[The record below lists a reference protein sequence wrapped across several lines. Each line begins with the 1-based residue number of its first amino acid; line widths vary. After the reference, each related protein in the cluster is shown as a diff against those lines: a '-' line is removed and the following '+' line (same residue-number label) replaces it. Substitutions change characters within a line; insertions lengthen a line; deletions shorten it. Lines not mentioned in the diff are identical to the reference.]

1 MTSVGWYANISTS
14 TARSESVNLV
24 PDWREKYRALTE
36 QLEAQTRTW
45 KQLEDI
51 LRRLV
56 RRLCAAAQG
65 VDARLDEEL
74 RVVATTIRTASSADA
89 LEQLVMRVT
98 TAVTAFDATRA
109 LTGQHR
115 ESPAPPTAPVAGPVT
130 AAPGAVPRSA
140 APVSDDVPPPASA
153 PTIAQP
159 ADGTA
164 NLEALAEPLLLI
176 LDRLGLI
183 GSDNSEAA
191 AVRSG
196 LSEPPSM
203 AAFEQAVWR
212 LGDLVAAERSR
223 LETEK
228 TEGERV
234 LKQVSARLGGI
245 ASFLAA
251 SQADQG
257 ESDRSGREL
266 NDRLRGEVQEIGST
280 VEVAT
285 HLGDLQVAVKSRLEA
300 IDNHLQA
307 FRAREERRSYA
318 YRERAERMGERIQQ
332 LENETAAL
340 ERSLLREQRMAL
352 LDALTGI
359 ANRLGYDER
368 IEQEFKRWKRFRQ
381 PLSIVAWDLDRFK
394 NVNDSYGHRA
404 GDRVLRAFA
413 RLLSEKVRETDF
425 VARYGGEEF
434 IMLLIGTPAEGARRV
449 AELIREEIDR
459 LGFHFRGTPVK
470 VSASCGITEIRE
482 NDTPETLFD
491 RADRALYRA
500 KESGRDRSEVA

>member
-1 MTSVGWYANISTS
+1 
-14 TARSESVNLV
+14 VNQV

-36 QLEAQTRTW
+36 QFDAQARTW

-65 VDARLDEEL
+65 IDARLDEEL
-74 RVVATTIRTASSADA
+74 GVVATTIRTAASADA
-89 LEQLVMRVT
+89 LEQLLSRVT

-115 ESPAPPTAPVAGPVT
+115 ESQAASATAATAPA
-130 AAPGAVPRSA
+130 AAPGAVPP
-140 APVSDDVPPPASA
+140 APVPPALA
-153 PTIAQP
+153 PAGPVAPGAATP
-159 ADGTA
+159 APGLPVDGTA
-164 NLEALAEPLLLI
+164 GFEALAEPLLLV
-176 LDRLGLI
+176 LDRLGLVA
-183 GSDNSEAA
+183 SDKSEAD

-196 LSEPPSM
+196 LSEPSSM

-212 LGDLVAAERSR
+212 LGDLIAAERGR

-228 TEGERV
+228 AESERV
-234 LKQVSARLGGI
+234 LKQVSARLGEI

-257 ESDRSGREL
+257 EADRSGREL

-280 VEVAT
+280 VQVAT
-285 HLGDLQVAVKSRLEA
+285 NLGDLQVAVKSRLEA
-300 IDNHLQA
+300 IDGHLQA

-340 ERSLLREQRMAL
+340 ERSLLREQRMAM

-368 IEQEFKRWKRFRQ
+368 IEQEFKRWRRFRQ
-381 PLSIVAWDLDRFK
+381 PLSIIAWDLDRFK
-394 NVNDSYGHRA
+394 TINDSYGHRA

-413 RLLSEKVRETDF
+413 KLLREKVRETDF

-434 IMLLIGTPAEGARRV
+434 IMLLIGTPTEAARGV
-449 AELIREEIDR
+449 AALIREEIDR

-470 VSASCGITEIRE
+470 VTASCGITEIRVD
-482 NDTPETLFD
+482 DTPETLFD

-500 KESGRDRSEVA
+500 KEAGRDRSEVD

>member
-1 MTSVGWYANISTS
+1 
-14 TARSESVNLV
+14 VNQV
-24 PDWREKYRALTE
+24 PDWREKYRVLTE
-36 QLEAQTRTW
+36 QFDAQARTW

-74 RVVATTIRTASSADA
+74 RVVAATIRTAESAGA
-89 LEQLVMRVT
+89 LDQLLSRVT

-115 ESPAPPTAPVAGPVT
+115 EASAPP
-130 AAPGAVPRSA
+130 AAA
-140 APVSDDVPPPASA
+140 APVPAPDS
-153 PTIAQP
+153 P
-159 ADGTA
+159 ADGIA
-164 NLEALAEPLLLI
+164 GLEVLAEPLLLV
-176 LDRLGLI
+176 LDRLGLVA
-183 GSDNSEAA
+183 SDKSEAD

-212 LGDLVAAERSR
+212 LGDLIAAERTR

-228 TEGERV
+228 AESERV
-234 LKQVSARLGGI
+234 LKQVSARLGEI

-257 ESDRSGREL
+257 EADRSGREL

-280 VEVAT
+280 VQVAT
-285 HLGDLQVAVKSRLEA
+285 DLGDLQVAVKSRLEA
-300 IDNHLQA
+300 IDGHLQA
-307 FRAREERRSYA
+307 FRAREERRSHA

-368 IEQEFKRWKRFRQ
+368 IEQEFKRWRRFRQ

-394 NVNDSYGHRA
+394 SINDSYGHRA

-413 RLLSEKVRETDF
+413 KLLREKVRETDF

-434 IMLLIGTPAEGARRV
+434 IMLLVGTPAEGARGV
-449 AELIREEIDR
+449 AALMREELDR

-470 VSASCGITEIRE
+470 VTASCGITEIRE
-482 NDTPETLFD
+482 DDTPETLFD

-500 KESGRDRSEVA
+500 KESGRDRSEVD

>member
-1 MTSVGWYANISTS
+1 MNQ
-14 TARSESVNLV
+14 V
-24 PDWREKYRALTE
+24 PDWREKYRALAE
-36 QLEAQTRTW
+36 QFDAQSRTW

-56 RRLCAAAQG
+56 RRLCAASQG
-65 VDARLDEEL
+65 IDAGLDEAL
-74 RVVATTIRTASSADA
+74 GVVSATIRTAESADA
-89 LEQLVMRVT
+89 LEQLLSRVT

-115 ESPAPPTAPVAGPVT
+115 ESPAPSAPAATAKLA
-130 AAPGAVPRSA
+130 AAPGR
-140 APVSDDVPPPASA
+140 VPPGQVPADPVPPGAAIPASGL
-153 PTIAQP
+153 P

-164 NLEALAEPLLLI
+164 GLEALAEPLLLV
-176 LDRLGLI
+176 LDRLGLVA
-183 GSDNSEAA
+183 SDKSEAD

-212 LGDLVAAERSR
+212 LGDLIAAERSR

-228 TEGERV
+228 AESERV
-234 LKQVSARLGGI
+234 LKQVSARLGEI

-257 ESDRSGREL
+257 EADRSGREL

-280 VEVAT
+280 VQVAT
-285 HLGDLQVAVKSRLEA
+285 DLGDLQVAVKSRLEA
-300 IDNHLQA
+300 IDGHLQA

-340 ERSLLREQRMAL
+340 ERSLLREQRMAM

-381 PLSIVAWDLDRFK
+381 PLSIIVWDLDRFK
-394 NVNDSYGHRA
+394 SINDSYGHRA
-404 GDRVLRAFA
+404 GDRVLRAVA
-413 RLLSEKVRETDF
+413 KLLREKVRETDF

-434 IMLLIGTPAEGARRV
+434 IMLLIGTPTDAARGV
-449 AELIREEIDR
+449 ADLIRAEIDR
-459 LGFHFRGTPVK
+459 LGFHFRGTPVQ
-470 VSASCGITEIRE
+470 VTASCGITAIRAD
-482 NDTPETLFD
+482 DTPETLFD

-500 KESGRDRSEVA
+500 KEAGRDRSEVD